1 MNQKLIAIIAVLSMT
16 GFKYLQLKT
25 IQPTTIVGKYEN
37 KLETLRVYLGSQ
49 QVNEKLKKK
58 SFQEHLSNKQT
69 TEVVLKLIVLRIA
82 ATM

>member
-16 GFKYLQLKT
+16 GFKYLQIQT
-25 IQPTTIVGKYEN
+25 IQPTTIVGKYGN
-37 KLETLRVYLGSQ
+37 KLETLSVYLGSQ